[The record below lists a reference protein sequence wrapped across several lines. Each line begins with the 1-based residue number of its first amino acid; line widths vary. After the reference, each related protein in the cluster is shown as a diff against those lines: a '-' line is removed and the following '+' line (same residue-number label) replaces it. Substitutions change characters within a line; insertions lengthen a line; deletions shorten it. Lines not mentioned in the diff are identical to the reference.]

1 MTTDL
6 MLPSLE
12 KTTKITNKRFII
24 LIARTVATKTTNA
37 VLPSVQ
43 LYPASMVT
51 GEEAEFSDE
60 QNDAGNEVKFEY
72 PESCRMLKPV
82 TLALSIVT
90 PLFVV
95 ADISSYCFG

>member
-1 MTTDL
+1 
-6 MLPSLE
+6 MLPSQK
-12 KTTKITNKRFII
+12 KTAKIAKNRLVI

-37 VLPSVQ
+37 VLPPVQ

-51 GEEAEFSDE
+51 GEEAEFSGE

-90 PLFVV
+90 PLFVL
-95 ADISSYCFG
+95 AGISSYCFG